1 MNDDIRT
8 IAEYRAAAE
17 ATGEWVETQVDFSI
31 DGKTWAPFI
40 LPTDEQPH
48 PVLAR
53 ATIIRK
59 SGDAER
65 MTTTVLLWDE
75 SIPEDEFAAV
85 WERRPHL
92 LFGSAAERAGLRRTF
107 PSALAG
113 IAATDR
119 EQWTTVPPAGAP
131 QTTESIDWTAEIDRT
146 ESVVGIDALHKTMR
160 ARRVFTPDETGIH
173 LERMLKERR
182 KLLVQREQGPDED
195 ERAEAE
201 AREAAES

>member
-17 ATGEWVETQVDFSI
+17 QTGEWEQTVVDFSI

-40 LPTDEQPH
+40 LPTKDHPH

-53 ATIIRK
+53 AIIHRTDRALVETI
-59 SGDAER
+59 
-65 MTTTVLLWDE
+65 LLWDE
-75 SIPEDEFAAV
+75 SIPDDEFAAV
-85 WERRPHL
+85 WQKRPHL

-119 EQWTTVPPAGAP
+119 EQWTTEPPAGAP

-182 KLLVQREQGPDED
+182 RLLVQREQGADED